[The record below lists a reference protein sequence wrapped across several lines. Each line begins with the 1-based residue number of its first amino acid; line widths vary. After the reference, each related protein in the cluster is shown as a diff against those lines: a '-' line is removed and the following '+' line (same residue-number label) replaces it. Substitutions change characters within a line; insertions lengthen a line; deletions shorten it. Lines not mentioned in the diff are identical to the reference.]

1 MKRALLVS
9 FGIAVF
15 SLILYAFCIAPSV
28 YWEDSG
34 EFLVT
39 AKNLGVAHPPGHPF
53 YIVLSHVFATAGSS
67 LNTTISINFF
77 SVFCAFLSV
86 FFLCFTFFSL
96 ADKFFNGVDKR
107 SIVTAVI
114 SSGLLFAFSKT
125 FWYYTE
131 IAEVY
136 TLHMLFV
143 ILLFLAI
150 FLFYKVE
157 KRFIFLFSYL
167 FGLSLSNNITVIYL
181 LPAFLIFIFLK
192 RRRLNRKIILVSL
205 LLFFLGI
212 SFYLYVPIRARFNP
226 VFNWGGA
233 SSLKSFTSLFFAQ
246 EFSRGFLTHIYTE
259 RSIFPFVLNFIK
271 ELSYW
276 GIIPFLWGMVVCF
289 KKDKGLFTLIIISVV
304 FNVVLSFLTGR
315 GPDFYAYFLPT
326 IFLSF
331 LVIGLGI
338 MRLAEAV
345 RGRISIAFMVFLVLV
360 SLSPLFLNYKRN
372 CRKGDYDAFNYG
384 NALQKWISKDG
395 IFLTENTNDFF
406 ILFYLKEFY
415 PGCDF
420 DVLYLPLFKV
430 DWYRTLLMSE
440 GFQWKGEL
448 TPFSLLEGTKRIC
461 YYTPGAGIS
470 LPVQYLIPWGP
481 VFKFVEREHRFF
493 SPIENFKLPEP
504 ENQKGKKRYAILFS
518 RFGEYYF
525 KQKAYIL
532 SINAYEKAKKYAPY
546 NRYVYYNLS
555 ILYSKIGDLEHSI
568 ENKKISDRLKK
579 NFFKK
584 ILDKHPFLH

>member
-289 KKDKGLFTLIIISVV
+289 KKDK
-304 FNVVLSFLTGR
+304 
-315 GPDFYAYFLPT
+315 
-326 IFLSF
+326 
-331 LVIGLGI
+331 
-338 MRLAEAV
+338 
-345 RGRISIAFMVFLVLV
+345 VLV

-504 ENQKGKKRYAILFS
+504 EDQKGKKRYAILFS

-579 NFFKK
+579 NFLKK